1 VRSFATDALRAAKEK
16 TPHSMVPCGES
27 AFKGY
32 GLEKVDSFTIPNLFL
47 SGEIR

>member
-1 VRSFATDALRAAKEK
+1 VRSFATDAQRTAKEK
-16 TPHSMVPCGES
+16 TPHSMAPCGES

-32 GLEKVDSFTIPNLFL
+32 GLKKVDSFTIANLLL